1 MQNNDNN
8 GYAQDH
14 NWPCDIEWK
23 IQRLGEAKIIQEN
36 KPLTLVTQL
45 GTTGPISWEIPLSGI
60 TYCAKKTDTDS
71 TETTQGGNCK

>member
-8 GYAQDH
+8 GYGQDH

-36 KPLTLVTQL
+36 KPLTLVDQKSDST
-45 GTTGPISWEIPLSGI
+45 PPLI
-60 TYCAKKTDTDS
+60 QYCKTKTVTTDTD
-71 TETTQGGNCK
+71 TTQGLGDCK